1 MNANNDISELDFIEA
16 PATMDSWELLMDYV
30 ADQSSCHLKDP
41 KKSYGMRLA
50 AEEILSNMIRETQDL
65 ILGGASIVI
74 RVSRKVIESN
84 SCVWFELTIAD
95 NGPPFDPGLDSK
107 RDIQKNVPINQRP
120 IGGIGLFLVQ
130 QSVDNASYCWHD
142 NCNVYKL
149 RARLPSA

>member
-1 MNANNDISELDFIEA
+1 
-16 PATMDSWELLMDYV
+16 MDYV
-30 ADQSSCHLKDP
+30 ADQSSRYLKDP

-74 RVSRKVIESN
+74 RVSRKIIESN

-149 RARLPSA
+149 RTRLPSA